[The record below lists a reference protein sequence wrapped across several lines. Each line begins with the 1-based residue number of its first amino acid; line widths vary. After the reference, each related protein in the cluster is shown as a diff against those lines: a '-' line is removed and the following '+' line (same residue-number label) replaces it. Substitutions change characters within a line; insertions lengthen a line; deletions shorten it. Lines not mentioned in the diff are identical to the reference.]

1 MSLRRIA
8 AAAVVALGAVVS
20 AFAQSGTGGLKVVVI
35 DGSDKTPMPGVV
47 VTISSPS
54 QLVPNT
60 AIQTDATGTALFP
73 VLRAGGDYVL
83 DIFMPGYSRQ
93 KMPKVRVEIGRTS
106 TVAIALSPEMVE
118 TITVEGTKGSV
129 DIDKEG
135 TSTKYSDQFIQDL
148 PVAGRLYQNVLTLAP
163 GVQDADGDGNP
174 NVLGARDRDFKA
186 TVNGVSNQ
194 DPLTG
199 QWLNLV
205 NQDSIEEVEII
216 QTGAGAEYGR
226 AQGGFAQIIQKQGS
240 NDFEGTFN
248 FIYQSK
254 ALNGNGAT
262 DIPSDQLSDFRTLQ
276 PAVSISGP
284 VVRDKL
290 WYRFAYE
297 LLDREDPVPIG
308 GTAVN
313 VNTTRQNMDGQLTWQ
328 VSPRNKLAF
337 QVRADPLEQ
346 TNGGVSQVTPVD
358 SSYSLELG
366 GPTYQVQWTAPYSP
380 KLFVDSLIAYQDTT
394 QKISPTTSGVAND
407 CITADGNVTLEF
419 ANCFNVDT
427 STSSGSYP
435 LTWDDSRQRMTVKS
449 DGTYFAGQFWGA
461 NHEFK
466 AGMIIENERYFRK
479 LTRRPTGNFF
489 VLEPSFVPDEGS
501 EELDPIGIYAG
512 SFAVPEQS
520 SARAVGT
527 SWSFYASDQ
536 IKPLNNLTI
545 NVGFRFDREQID
557 SDGWIP
563 FDPEAE
569 ARRYLAGYAID
580 DNQSATIAAN
590 SFTAYEGV
598 NQLAEQI
605 KAYLGENAN
614 LGGSAQQ
621 STFAVN
627 TRRQGSI
634 NLVNNNFAPRLSV
647 AWDPWSDGKTKFAA
661 SYGRYYDKIFLAVP
675 LIELEP
681 VIANVTFDA
690 ELLNNEWV
698 VNPSNTPI
706 NPALTVSVVDR
717 NLRTPYQDEY
727 ALSFER
733 ELWTETTFRA
743 TIVKRNFE
751 DQLQDINLN
760 KVPGDYGTCVVQ
772 STPDG
777 PYIDTTTPDGIID
790 DCAGELLGV
799 GSEVVGGGSGFG
811 RDRVLTRPDGIPD
824 LYLQNPYWGDIF
836 FVGNYNQA
844 EYKGLILALERR
856 QYRNWQMDASY
867 TYSEAKGSA
876 EDFQLALGDD
886 RSTLA
891 DEYGYLSFDQR
902 HVVKVNAT
910 TLTPWGFRLGTS
922 VSWQSG
928 LPYSI
933 LTRDFSYT
941 TSPPQYALLGGSDS
955 PVRQFYPTGQRNDQ
969 RNRSYWNFD
978 VKASKEMNLPRGLN
992 LQLSVLVKNL
1002 LNDGTYIV
1010 FTPGINYGRQING
1023 VNDATQR
1030 FGRQFELG
1038 MRLAF

>member
-1 MSLRRIA
+1 MSFRRIV
-8 AAAVVALGAVVS
+8 AAVVVALSAVASV
-20 AFAQSGTGGLKVVVI
+20 FAQSGTGGLRVVVI

-47 VTISSPS
+47 VTLSSPTGM
-54 QLVPNT
+54 VANT
-60 AIQTDATGTALFP
+60 AVQTDAKGTALFP
-73 VLRAGGDYVL
+73 VLRAGRDYVL
-83 DIFMPGYSRQ
+83 DIFMPGYSRV
-93 KMPKVRVEIGRTS
+93 KMPNVRVEIGRTS
-106 TVAIALSPEMVE
+106 EQAITLSPEMVE

-129 DIDKEG
+129 DIDKQG

-262 DIPSDQLSDFRTLQ
+262 NIPDDQLSDFRTLQ
-276 PAVSISGP
+276 PAISVSGP
-284 VVRDKL
+284 VIRDKL

-297 LLDREDPVPIG
+297 LLDREDPVPLG
-308 GTAVN
+308 GAAVN
-313 VNTTRQNMDGQLTWQ
+313 VTTERQNLDGQLTWQ
-328 VSPRNKLAF
+328 VSPRNKIAF
-337 QVRADPLEQ
+337 QYRSDPLK
-346 TNGGVSQVTPVD
+346 TKNAGVSQVTPVA
-358 SSYSLELG
+358 SARNYELG

-380 KLFVDSLIAYQDTT
+380 KLFIDSLVAFQDTK
-394 QKISPTTSGVAND
+394 QYIEPTMSGQQNTCIVAG
-407 CITADGNVTLEF
+407 GNEALEF
-419 ANCFNVDT
+419 ASCFDADT
-427 STSSGSYP
+427 ASRSGSYP
-435 LTWDDSRQRMTVKS
+435 LTWDDHRQRLTVKS
-449 DGTYFAGQFWGA
+449 DGTYFAGRFWGA

-479 LTRRPTGNFF
+479 LTRRPTGTFF
-489 VLEPSFVPDEGS
+489 TLEPSFSEDPT
-501 EELDPIGIYAG
+501 EELEPIGIYAA
-512 SFAVPEQS
+512 SFAIPEQS

-545 NVGFRFDREQID
+545 NLGFRFDREQID
-557 SDGWIP
+557 SDGFIP
-563 FDPEAE
+563 FDPEGE
-569 ARRYLAGYAID
+569 ANGYLGQYAL
-580 DNQSATIAAN
+580 NPSNSANIAKE
-590 SFTAYEGV
+590 SFTAFEGI
-598 NQLAEQI
+598 NQLADAI
-605 KAYLGENAN
+605 KAYLGTEAN

-621 STFAVN
+621 STFAYN

-634 NLVNNNFAPRLSV
+634 NLVNNNFAPRVSV
-647 AWDPWSDGKTKFAA
+647 AWDPWSDGKTKFSA
-661 SYGRYYDKIFLAVP
+661 SYGRYFDKIFLAVP

-690 ELLNNEWV
+690 RLLAGQWV
-698 VNPSNTPI
+698 VNPANTPL
-706 NPALTVSVVDR
+706 NPALSMSVVDR
-717 NLRTPYQDEY
+717 NLSTPFQDEY

-733 ELWTETTFRA
+733 ELWTETTFRV
-743 TIVKRNFE
+743 TVVKRKFV
-751 DQLQDINLN
+751 DQLQDYNLN
-760 KVPGDYGTCVVQ
+760 KVPGDYGTCIVEAV
-772 STPDG
+772 PG
-777 PYIDTTTPDGIID
+777 AGYIDYSVKDGVID
-790 DCAGELLGV
+790 DCAGKIVGV
-799 GSEVVGGGSGFG
+799 GSEEVGGGNGIG
-811 RDRVLTRPDGIPD
+811 RELILRQPDGIPD
-824 LYLQNPYWGDIF
+824 LYLQNPYWGDIYL
-836 FVGNYNQA
+836 VGNFNEA
-844 EYKGLILALERR
+844 VYKGVILALERR

-867 TYSEAKGSA
+867 TWSKATGDA

-886 RSTLA
+886 RSTLE
-891 DEYGYLSFDQR
+891 DEKGYLSYDQR

-922 VSWQSG
+922 VTWQSG

-933 LTRDFSYT
+933 LTQDFSYS
-941 TSPPQYALLGGSDS
+941 TSPPQYELLGGSDS
-955 PVRQFYPTGQRNDQ
+955 PVRTFYPTGQRNDH
-969 RNRSYWNFD
+969 RNRSFWNFD
-978 VKASKEMNLPRGLN
+978 VKASKEMNLPKGLN

-1002 LNDGTYIV
+1002 LNDGTYLIY
-1010 FTPGINYGRQING
+1010 TPGANFGQQING
-1023 VNDATQR
+1023 TNDATQR

>member
-1 MSLRRIA
+1 MRFRHIV
-8 AAAVVALGAVVS
+8 AAVGVALGAVAG
-20 AFAQSGTGGLKVVVI
+20 AFAQSGTGGLRVVVI

-47 VTISSPS
+47 VTLSSPTGMVAS
-54 QLVPNT
+54 T
-60 AIQTDATGTALFP
+60 AIQTDATGTAAFP
-73 VLRAGGDYVL
+73 VLRAARDYVL
-83 DIFMPGYSRQ
+83 DIFMPGYTRV
-93 KMPKVRVEIGRTS
+93 KMPNVRVEIGRTNEQ
-106 TVAIALSPEMVE
+106 AITLSPEMVE

-129 DIDKEG
+129 DIDKQG

-199 QWLNLV
+199 QVLNLV
-205 NQDSIEEVEII
+205 NQDSIEEIEVI

-262 DIPSDQLSDFRTLQ
+262 NIPDERLSDFRTLQ
-276 PAVSISGP
+276 PAISVSGP
-284 VVRDKL
+284 VIRDKL

-297 LLDREDPVPIG
+297 LLDREDPVPLG
-308 GTAVN
+308 GAAVN
-313 VNTTRQNMDGQLTWQ
+313 VTTERHNLDGQLTWQ

-337 QVRADPLEQ
+337 QYRSDPVTQ
-346 TNGGVSQVTPVD
+346 TNAGVSQVTPVA
-358 SSYSLELG
+358 SASNIEAG
-366 GPTYQVQWTAPYSP
+366 GPSYQVQWTAPYSP
-380 KLFVDSLIAYQDTT
+380 KLFVDSLVSYQNTKLFIEAT
-394 QKISPTTSGVAND
+394 EPGQPND
-407 CITADGNVTLEF
+407 CITASGNDTLQF
-419 ANCFNVDT
+419 ANCFNADT
-427 STSSGSYP
+427 AATSGSYP
-435 LTWDDSRQRMTVKS
+435 LTWDDRRQRLTVKS
-449 DGTYFAGQFWGA
+449 DGTYFAGRFWGA
-461 NHEFK
+461 NHELR
-466 AGMIIENERYFRK
+466 AGLIVENERYFRK
-479 LTRRPTGNFF
+479 LTRRPTGTFF
-489 VLEPSFVPDEGS
+489 ILEPSFSDDPT
-501 EELDPIGIYAG
+501 EELEPIGIFAA
-512 SFAVPEQS
+512 SFAIPETG

-527 SWSFYASDQ
+527 SWSFYAADQ

-545 NVGFRFDREQID
+545 NLGFRFDREQID
-557 SDGWIP
+557 SDGFLP
-563 FDPEAE
+563 FDPESE
-569 ARRYLAGYAID
+569 ASAYLDAYALFP
-580 DNQSATIAAN
+580 NQSASIAQN
-590 SFTAYEGV
+590 TFTAFEGI
-598 NQLAEQI
+598 NQLADAIQ
-605 KAYLGENAN
+605 AYLGTNAA
-614 LGGSAQQ
+614 LAGAAQQ

-627 TRRQGSI
+627 TRRSGSI
-634 NLVNNNFAPRLSV
+634 NLVNNNFAPRVSV
-647 AWDPWSDGKTKFAA
+647 AWDPWSDGKTKFSA
-661 SYGRYYDKIFLAVP
+661 SYGRYFDKIFLAVP

-681 VIANVTFDA
+681 IIANVTFDA
-690 ELLNNEWV
+690 RLLAGEWV
-698 VNPSNTPI
+698 VNPSNTPL
-706 NPALTVSVVDR
+706 NPALSVSVVDR
-717 NLRTPYQDEY
+717 NLSTPYQDEY

-743 TIVKRNFE
+743 TIVKRKFM

-760 KVPGDYGTCVVQ
+760 KVPGDYGTCIVEAV
-772 STPDG
+772 PG
-777 PYIDTTTPDGIID
+777 GGYIDTAHPDGIID
-790 DCAGELLGV
+790 DCAGTIVGV
-799 GSEVVGGGSGFG
+799 GSDTVGGGEGIG
-811 RDRVLTRPDGIPD
+811 RQLILNRPDGIPD

-836 FVGNYNQA
+836 LVGNYNQA
-844 EYKGLILALERR
+844 QYKGLILQLERR

-867 TYSEAKGSA
+867 TWSKATGDA

-886 RSTLA
+886 RSTLE
-891 DEYGYLSFDQR
+891 DERGYLSFDQR

-922 VSWQSG
+922 VTWQSG

-933 LTRDFSYT
+933 LTRDFSYS
-941 TSPPQYALLGGSDS
+941 TSPPQYQILGGSDS
-955 PVRQFYPTGQRNDQ
+955 PVRTYYPTGQRNDQ

-978 VKASKEMNLPRGLN
+978 VKASKEMNLPKGLN

-1002 LNDGTYIV
+1002 LNEGTYII

-1023 VNDATQR
+1023 TNDATQR